1 MGCKLVYSNIDVTRF
16 GADIQIILREETT
29 MKKLISVLLALCL
42 ALARQRRREFIEIP
56 QEYVKD
62 PFFLK
67 WKKRAQSLT

>member
-1 MGCKLVYSNIDVTRF
+1 
-16 GADIQIILREETT
+16 

-42 ALARQRRREFIEIP
+42 ALARQRLREFIEIP